1 MTDPSGPP
9 WRTSPRASTTA
20 ASGITAQLL
29 GELDD
34 IPCLLAAADAL
45 VLPSKSEGLPLVV
58 MEAMAA
64 STPVVATAVGGVPEL
79 VEHDRTGLLVPAED
93 DAALAAALGRV
104 LEDRD
109 LRRSLACRARE
120 SVIQLTSTSWTDE
133 YLAMIEGP

>member
-1 MTDPSGPP
+1 MGIAGDGPLRARGGPRPAINDSGV
-9 WRTSPRASTTA
+9 
-20 ASGITAQLL
+20 GITAQLL

-93 DAALAAALGRV
+93 DAALAAAIGRCSRIV
-104 LEDRD
+104 ICVVPSPAALER
-109 LRRSLACRARE
+109 
-120 SVIQLTSTSWTDE
+120 
-133 YLAMIEGP
+133 P